1 MTFSILTFDSETGV
15 FAAAAATGSLCVG
28 GWVLRGDIESGLVA
42 SQGTAPSTF
51 WRDDV
56 LRAMHQGQ
64 SAKEAVE
71 AVTRNDPG
79 RGHRQLTALD
89 RQGLAHGFTGA
100 DSVAYANHITEP
112 GIVIAGNM
120 LEGPAVLKAM
130 MSAARIDDIS
140 VGDRMLR
147 VLSAAKQAGGDS
159 RGLLSAALL
168 VLAPDRPPLDL
179 RIDHSDDPISELE
192 SLYHRTRQSPYF
204 DWLSEVPVL
213 VDKNRAPEQAL

>member
-1 MTFSILTFDSETGV
+1 MTFSILTFDSKTGV

-56 LRAMHQGQ
+56 LRAMHQGK

-120 LEGPAVLKAM
+120 LEGPAVLEAM
-130 MSAARIDDIS
+130 MSTARIDDIS

-179 RIDHSDDPISELE
+179 RVDHSDDPISELE
-192 SLYHRTRQSPYF
+192 SLCHRTRQSPYF

-213 VDKNRAPEQAL
+213 LDKSRAPE